1 MNKKLLSGV
10 VSLLFVL
17 FSVSLVSTITFAKTI
32 EVSRA
37 IRVMNTGDASGNGY
51 YERDPSLLKSSG
63 GTWYLIYSKS
73 QTLFTSGGNPDDL
86 KYDVYV
92 KASTDSGISWSAE
105 TKVLD
110 AAAID
115 TTSNFRDATIV
126 EADGKIWVI
135 GADLRNYE
143 GDIFANTYSGGSWS
157 GQSRIFDGTWDTGAY
172 HLDAVAEGDNIRLF
186 YGIQNE
192 IQGVGFIK
200 YDGTSDTWDS
210 TVTKIGASAG
220 YQIPRAIEEDSTYYL
235 TSVDWTNVMFT
246 KTTTPDTVPWSTASY
261 VATISGA
268 TANDPTILKYG
279 FSDDTDDLLIFF
291 APSYADNSQPIEYIY
306 STDGGSVWSSPIPFT
321 DAMHD
326 SRSSWDMMP
335 RAYLIDANT
344 TILFFSMEQRSVNRG
359 QADIVMTKFPVAAI
373 GNKHYTKIQDAID
386 AASASDT
393 INVAAGTYTEQ
404 INIEKPLTVTG
415 AGKDTTHIVSPDPST
430 MTIYDK
436 FGSSN
441 TDPAMRRYI
450 GHRGT
455 NIPVVRI
462 ASSNVNF
469 QGFRVDLINQTFWN
483 VKGSYGFPYSR
494 GVGILVDHVETV
506 LGTPDTFT
514 NIVIQNNKIDGLKF
528 GDKGDAIKVLANSA
542 ALIQNNLIYGYGE
555 SAIECMGVDSPIRA
569 AFYPTCTVNGNT
581 IYGGIGSGA
590 RGDTDFFGIGF
601 WSGATGS
608 ADENTIYNTPDLYSD
623 GTACGSALNSWTPRP
638 VSFTNNLV
646 TSDGGGVG
654 IGWGSQLFESPN
666 LVFSNN
672 IMENQEFAGA
682 ILYDPNVNISNNKI
696 RNCVDGFLVDYQTTG
711 SVIINHNSFIGI
723 SSGHFAVK
731 VGGTG
736 STGTTYGDWH
746 GDSTVTVDA
755 TNNWWGDDTGPY
767 DPDGTTEVP
776 PCTSDSSTEKNAD
789 GLGGG
794 VSSNVDY
801 CPWLHFELTLTSP
814 ESKAYGTR
822 RIWINA
828 STTVSADKIEYSLN
842 GSSYGTLCT
851 DCDTYNKKMSFSDG
865 GYKLEVRATLGSET
879 DSETVEFF
887 VDSKEPR
894 IIQILP
900 EDGDTV
906 HGTMFYIKYTE
917 ENLVDVPLYW
927 KESTQP
933 DSMYQKQTNSSCQPG
948 TNKVCTFYPS
958 LNAHDGE
965 MINFYFEINDPS
977 HKVTSDVR
985 TIKIDSKNPT
995 VTIDLPDSGAT
1006 YPERRVNLD
1015 IGVTETVE
1023 KLEYSL
1029 DGVRFSRLC
1038 KDCSGYEGKKSF
1050 SDGTNTM
1057 IVKATDYAGNPGQSP
1072 VTFIVDTKPPRI
1084 MKQSPSNKKYTN
1096 GTFVIYYTEEN
1107 LKDVTLYYKGI
1118 LEGVAESDY
1127 KPVPASCD
1135 AGINKECKVYVDLT
1149 DYNGR
1154 IIFYYF
1160 VVSDQVSETQSKTYT
1175 ETVDTTKP
1183 TVTIISPESKTYN
1196 SRRIL
1201 LNVLASDSVSKKVDL
1216 SYSDNGD
1223 RFRSLCN
1230 ECSSYNALRT
1240 FSSGHHELLVK
1251 AIDKAGNVGTDYK
1264 IFDVE

>member
-1 MNKKLLSGV
+1 MNKKLLSGA

-17 FSVSLVSTITFAKTI
+17 FSVSLVSTTVFAATI
-32 EVSRA
+32 EVSLPKQLTTDSHYDRNPSFFKASDGTYWLFFVRGHTTPA
-37 IRVMNTGDASGNGY
+37 IRPVY
-51 YERDPSLLKSSG
+51 DPESDS
-63 GTWYLIYSKS
+63 
-73 QTLFTSGGNPDDL
+73 
-86 KYDVYV
+86 YDVYYITSADNGV
-92 KASTDSGISWSAE
+92 TWSTE
-105 TKVLD
+105 TKIPSTSTNQRGMAAFQDD
-110 AAAID
+110 A
-115 TTSNFRDATIV
+115 
-126 EADGKIWVI
+126 GKIWVFVCGFGGSDKYI
-135 GADLRNYE
+135 RFYKYDGGVWSGPTDV
-143 GDIFANTYSGGSWS
+143 ISGGNVEANHCDALQTATGTVFIFYESTDSSLDTIYSNDNGASWS
-157 GQSRIFDGTWDTGAY
+157 PKVDITTGYGGVPKAIRGSDGKLNVVFTQNVGIYLTKSSDGLTWSAPTMIAGGGGSPTFDYDPVLTQISSSGKYYLFWAPYSDPLAGGNDAQKIRVKTSNDGLNWPSSSKVTNGGYKSTTWWDMWPEAY
-172 HLDAVAEGDNIRLF
+172 ADGNTVYLF
-186 YGIQNE
+186 YGSE
-192 IQGVGFIK
+192 KGSRT
-200 YDGTSDTWDS
+200 DGNIFMYKIDWD
-210 TVTKIGASAG
+210 
-220 YQIPRAIEEDSTYYL
+220 
-235 TSVDWTNVMFT
+235 
-246 KTTTPDTVPWSTASY
+246 
-261 VATISGA
+261 
-268 TANDPTILKYG
+268 TANNHSESI
-279 FSDDTDDLLIFF
+279 
-291 APSYADNSQPIEYIY
+291 QP
-306 STDGGSVWSSPIPFT
+306 
-321 DAMHD
+321 
-326 SRSSWDMMP
+326 
-335 RAYLIDANT
+335 
-344 TILFFSMEQRSVNRG
+344 
-359 QADIVMTKFPVAAI
+359 
-373 GNKHYTKIQDAID
+373 AID
-386 AASASDT
+386 AASTSDT
-393 INVAAGTYTEQ
+393 INVSSGTYTEQ

-436 FGSSN
+436 FGSNN
-441 TDPAMRRYI
+441 TDPTMRRYI

-555 SAIECMGVDSPIRA
+555 SAMECMGVDSPIRA

-696 RNCVDGFLVDYQTTG
+696 RNCVDGFLVDNQTTG

-789 GLGGG
+789 GLGSG

-801 CPWLHFELTLTSP
+801 CPWLEFHLTLTSP
-814 ESKAYGTR
+814 ESKAYDTR
-822 RIWINA
+822 RIWVNA
-828 STTVSADKIEYSLN
+828 STTLSADKIEYSLN
-842 GSSYGTLCT
+842 GSSFGTLCNN
-851 DCDTYNKKMSFSDG
+851 CDAYNGRTSFSDG
-865 GYKLEVRATLGSET
+865 GHKLDVRATLGSET

-917 ENLVDVPLYW
+917 ENLVDVSLYL
-927 KESTQP
+927 KNSTQT
-933 DSMYQKQTNSSCQPG
+933 SYQPKLTNSSCQSG
-948 TNKVCTFYPS
+948 TNKICTFYPN
-958 LNAHDGE
+958 LNDSDGK
-965 MINFYFEINDPS
+965 MVNFYFEINDPS

-995 VTIDLPDSGAT
+995 VTIDLPDSGVT
-1006 YPERRVNLD
+1006 YPDRRVNLD

-1038 KDCSGYEGKKSF
+1038 NDCKGYEGKKSF
-1050 SDGTNTM
+1050 SDGTKTM
-1057 IVKATDYAGNPGQSP
+1057 IVKATDYAGNPGQSS
-1072 VTFIVDTKPPRI
+1072 VTFIVDTKPPKI

-1096 GTFVIYYTEEN
+1096 GTFVVYYTEKN

-1118 LEGVAESDY
+1118 LEGVVESDY
-1127 KPVPASCD
+1127 KPVPASCE
-1135 AGINKECKVYVDLT
+1135 AGINKECKVYVDLK

-1160 VVSDQVSETQSKTYT
+1160 IVSDQVSQTQSKTYT